1 MSDILRQVDEDLRKE
16 KLSNLFKKYGL
27 YTILTLMVI
36 IGSVIGYQIKVS
48 IDKSNSEKLVEQY
61 IKSINSKDS
70 NISING
76 LVEITESSNN
86 YISSLAKLKL
96 SSLYLQ
102 NGDKKKNNIILKE
115 IMDNN
120 YYEQV
125 VIDLA
130 RYYYLILN
138 INDLS
143 KTEFDDILSNTS
155 LKQSKFE
162 FLFTEIQAIRG
173 LITNDD
179 YNSKQLF
186 EFLISNP
193 NVPLDI
199 KDRANKFIKLVN

>member
-115 IMDNN
+115 IMNNN

-179 YNSKQLF
+179 YNSKELF

>member
-16 KLSNLFKKYGL
+16 RLSNLFKKYGL

-36 IGSVIGYQIKVS
+36 IGSVIGYQVKVS
-48 IDKSNSEKLVEQY
+48 VDKSNSEKLIEQY
-61 IKSINSKDS
+61 IKSINIKDP

-76 LVEITESSNN
+76 LKEITESTNN
-86 YISSLAKLKL
+86 YISGLAQLKL
-96 SSLYLQ
+96 SRLYLQ

-115 IMDNN
+115 IMNN
-120 YYEQV
+120 NDYEQI

-155 LKQSKFE
+155 LKLSKFE
-162 FLFTEIQAIRG
+162 FLFTEIRAIRG
-173 LITNDD
+173 LITNDHYD
-179 YNSKQLF
+179 SKELF
-186 EFLISNP
+186 QSLISNP

-199 KDRANKFIKLVN
+199 KDRANKFIKLIN

>member
-36 IGSVIGYQIKVS
+36 IGSVIGYQVKVS
-48 IDKSNSEKLVEQY
+48 VDKSNSEKLIEQY
-61 IKSINSKDS
+61 IKSINIKDP

-76 LVEITESSNN
+76 LKEITESTNN
-86 YISSLAKLKL
+86 YISGLAQLKL
-96 SSLYLQ
+96 SRLYLQ

-115 IMDNN
+115 IMNN
-120 YYEQV
+120 NDYEQI

-155 LKQSKFE
+155 LKLSKFE
-162 FLFTEIQAIRG
+162 FLFTEIRAIRG
-173 LITNDD
+173 LITNDHYD
-179 YNSKQLF
+179 SKELF
-186 EFLISNP
+186 QSLISNP

-199 KDRANKFIKLVN
+199 KDRANKFIKLIN